1 MRSLYPS
8 NTVQDG
14 VAGFAFKG
22 ESINE
27 TINKMVTAFDRC
39 LSVFNEDKTTWNKMR
54 KKAKA
59 AHFSGEDLVNYYYA
73 KLYTY

>member
-39 LSVFNEDKTTWNKMR
+39 LSVFNEDKTTCKKMR
-54 KKAKA
+54 KKA
-59 AHFSGEDLVNYYYA
+59 
-73 KLYTY
+73 